1 VSVAEW
7 GLVASVVFSG
17 TFSGL
22 LAMLTTILHPMMRS
36 MEGPDFARF
45 LRSFL
50 PIARRAPFNSVAVL
64 GMVIAPTIALIALG
78 DEAGGTPFIL
88 TAIGLALTT
97 IGVFVVSRWLSE
109 PNYDVMLAWDPDA
122 MPADWRAVRSRYFA
136 LNWVRAAATW
146 VAFAMFLSALV
157 DLL

>member
-1 VSVAEW
+1 MSVEEW

-109 PNYDVMLAWDPDA
+109 PNYDVMLGWDPDS
-122 MPADWRAVRSRYFA
+122 MPTDWEEVRGRYFA
-136 LNWVRAAATW
+136 LNWSRAAATW
-146 VAFAMFLSALV
+146 AAFALFLTALV

>member
-1 VSVAEW
+1 VPVEEW

-22 LAMLTTILHPMMRS
+22 LAMRTTILHPMMRS

-78 DEAGGTPFIL
+78 DETGGTPFIL

-109 PNYDVMLAWDPDA
+109 PNYDVMLAWDPAA
-122 MPADWRAVRSRYFA
+122 MPADWCAVRSRYFA

-146 VAFAMFLSALV
+146 VAFAMFLTALV

>member
-22 LAMLTTILHPMMRS
+22 LAMLTTILQPMMRS

-109 PNYDVMLAWDPDA
+109 PNYDVMLAWDPDT

>member
-1 VSVAEW
+1 MSVEEW

-78 DEAGGTPFIL
+78 DEPGGTPFIL

-97 IGVFVVSRWLSE
+97 IGVFAVPRWLSE
-109 PNYDVMLAWDPDA
+109 ANYDVMLAWDPDA
-122 MPADWRAVRSRYFA
+122 MPAD
-136 LNWVRAAATW
+136 
-146 VAFAMFLSALV
+146 
-157 DLL
+157 